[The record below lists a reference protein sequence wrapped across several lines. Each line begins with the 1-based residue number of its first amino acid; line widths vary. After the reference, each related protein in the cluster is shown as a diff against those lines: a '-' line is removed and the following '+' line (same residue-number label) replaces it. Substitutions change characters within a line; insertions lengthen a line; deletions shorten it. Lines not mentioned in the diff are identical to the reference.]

1 MSQNAL
7 SVPIGCCDPCIPA
20 GTSSTPGPQGAAGA
34 AGADGTD
41 GQNAFTLTLEEFE
54 MPAEGGT
61 TASFEIVNSDWMAVG
76 QIVFVQA
83 GGVTAYMVVASIPD
97 STHITLTNPSTGST
111 ATDEYADNAAPT
123 TPFPVGAKV
132 QPGGVQGP
140 TGAAGANPAGALL
153 SANNLSDVANIVTS
167 RANLGI
173 GTAGARSVGV
183 GDTNVPVIDDIMGL
197 TAGEAVFATASG
209 IESLAE
215 PQARSALGLSKGVAD
230 GAIPPVDDAAGLTAG
245 EALFATAS
253 GIESLTAA
261 AARTALGITSGAT
274 SMLLYAEIPS
284 PVDTDGPAGTGAWQT
299 VPLSNELVDDG
310 GYGSLAA
317 DEITL
322 AAGTYRYN
330 YGFPAYGAGRVLGR
344 LVYTGTGNAIPDSY
358 SLPIYAPA
366 TSTVLCVG
374 QGQFEILVSTT
385 IRIEALLNGGVSLL
399 GRSLALGLPETYGF
413 IQLFRE

>member
-54 MPAEGGT
+54 MPAVGGT

-111 ATDEYADNAAPT
+111 ATDEYADNAVPT

-183 GDTNVPVIDDIMGL
+183 GDTNVPVIDDLMGL

-261 AARTALGITSGAT
+261 AARTALGITSG
-274 SMLLYAEIPS
+274 SNMLLYQYILADT
-284 PVDTDGPAGTGAWQT
+284 VDGAAGTGAWQT
-299 VPLSNELVDDG
+299 VPLTEELVDEG
-310 GYGSLAA
+310 GYGSLAGNQV
-317 DEITL
+317 TL
-322 AAGTYRYN
+322 AAGTYRFR
-330 YGFPAYGAGRVLGR
+330 YGVVAYSVGILVARLWNVTGGA
-344 LVYTGTGNAIPDSY
+344 VYDDSY
-358 SLPIYAPA
+358 GTPIYAGA
-366 TSTVLCVG
+366 STTVVSFG
-374 QGQFEILVSTT
+374 QGLITLAGATT
-385 IRIEALLNGGVSLL
+385 IRLEAILSGGGSPLL
-399 GRSLALGLPETYGF
+399 GRAAGLGIPEQYSW
-413 IQLFRE
+413 LELYRE